1 MKDGMSFN
9 PTFFRRKIMQIAIDG
24 PASSGKSTVAKIIAD
39 KLNLV
44 YLDTGAM
51 YRAVTLYIL
60 DNNIDYINIDELN
73 NALKLITID
82 FKGNVSQQEVYLNGT
97 NVSKEIR
104 TSRVTQHVSEISA
117 IEIIRKFLV
126 RQQQAIATNHSVI
139 MDGRDIGTV
148 VLPEADYKFYLIASS
163 RVRAE
168 RRFQENLLKG
178 YSNQTI
184 DEIEQSIIDR
194 DSYDMNR
201 EISPL
206 MKAND
211 AIEIDTSLLDIEQVV
226 QEILLHIV
234 K

>member
-1 MKDGMSFN
+1 
-9 PTFFRRKIMQIAIDG
+9 MQIAIDG

-73 NALKLITID
+73 NELKLITID
-82 FKGNVSQQEVYLNGT
+82 FKGSVSQQEVYLNGT

-117 IEIIRKFLV
+117 IEIVRKFLV
-126 RQQQAIATNHSVI
+126 KQQQAIATNHSVI